1 MKAMILAAG
10 LGKRMGELGQQRP
23 KPLLEAGG
31 KALIEWQ
38 IEKLV
43 AAGVREL
50 VINLHHL
57 GEQIVQR
64 LGDGSRY
71 GAQIVY
77 SHEQQ
82 RLETAGGILKALP
95 LLQDECFLVVNADIW
110 TDFDFASLPAV
121 DGNTVLAHLVLVP
134 NSAQHPGGD
143 FYLSTT
149 GRVYAETA
157 NATGASSGTATADRR
172 LTFSGISVMHRQ
184 LFQGLSLKPQ
194 PLLPLLLAASAAQKL
209 QGRFY
214 GGQWQDIGTPERLQ
228 QLDTSLRG

>member
-10 LGKRMGELGQQRP
+10 LGKRMGEMGRQRP

-38 IEKLV
+38 LEKLV
-43 AAGVREL
+43 AAGISEI

-57 GEQIVQR
+57 GEQIEQR

-71 GAQIVY
+71 GAHIRY
-77 SHEQQ
+77 SREQQ

-95 LLQDECFLVVNADIW
+95 LLQDDCFLVVNADVW
-110 TDFDFASLPAV
+110 TDFDYASLSAV
-121 DGNTVLAHLVLVP
+121 DGQTCLAHLVLVP
-134 NSAQHPGGD
+134 NSEHHPRGD
-143 FYLSTT
+143 FHLSAQ
-149 GRVYAETA
+149 GLVYPVAA
-157 NATGASSGTATADRR
+157 NAAGTDDTPDRG

-184 LFQGLSLKPQ
+184 LFRGLSLQPQ

-209 QGRFY
+209 HGRY
-214 GGQWQDIGTPERLQ
+214 YAGQWQDIGTPERLQ
-228 QLDTSLRG
+228 QLDARLRD